1 MKEID
6 DKIVVFGEHNY
17 RCDIPMSK
25 ITGMGRNV
33 IVDMDFSG
41 DIQLQSR

>member
-25 ITGMGRNV
+25 ITS
-33 IVDMDFSG
+33 IAK
-41 DIQLQSR
+41 